1 MEQRP
6 QQPGDAKQHTPMMA
20 QYLGH
25 TRVRQFETPN
35 CPSVQLNQ
43 ALSSEIRVVV

>member
-25 TRVRQFETPN
+25 KADYPDTLWRCE
-35 CPSVQLNQ
+35 
-43 ALSSEIRVVV
+43 